1 MISLDTMTD
10 EEILRALLG
19 KLSQGHQERRR
30 LEAYYEGA
38 PRLKAMGLSLPPE
51 MQALSLVV
59 NWSGQYVDALEER
72 LDVDGFRLAGASQTD
87 ETLWDWWQT
96 NNLDEES
103 GLGHLEAMVTG
114 RSVVTVGSS
123 EDDGAPPVIRVE
135 PSGAMELAVDPKTRE
150 TLAAVR
156 DYSRDG
162 RTDRKATLYLPDR
175 TVHYEQV
182 KGQWNVLET
191 DEHSLGV
198 VAAVQLTNRARLG
211 ARCGVTEMRDVM
223 GLTDAACRSL
233 TNLQGAQELLAVPQR
248 VVLGAT
254 EADFQDQDG
263 NRVPAWEAY
272 LGRFLALGDKDA
284 KVTQFNAADL
294 RNFTEVINQYARLV
308 SSVTGLPPHYLGFTS
323 DNPASADAIRSS
335 EARLIKRAERRA
347 RSFGGS
353 WEQVMRLAMLIDGRD
368 PGAAVRL
375 ETVWRDPSTPT
386 LAARADAVVKLY
398 QAGILPLEAAWEQ
411 MGYTPEY
418 RRHLRQLSSND
429 PAARFLEATNGGTQP
444 APGAAP

>member
-1 MISLDTMTD
+1 MINLDTMTD

-19 KLSQGHQERRR
+19 KLSQGKRKRDR

-72 LDVDGFRLAGASQTD
+72 LDVDGFRLGDASQTD
-87 ETLWDWWQT
+87 ETLWDWWQA

-103 GLGHLEAMVTG
+103 GLGHLDAMVTA

-135 PSGAMELAVDPKTRE
+135 PSGAMELAIDPKSRQ
-150 TLAAVR
+150 TLAGAR
-156 DYSRDG
+156 DYARDG
-162 RTDRKATLYLPDR
+162 KSERRATLYVPNS

-182 KGQWNVLET
+182 KGQWKVV
-191 DEHSLGV
+191 DRDDHDLGV

-211 ARCGVTEMRDVM
+211 DRDGVTEMRDVM

-353 WEQVMRLAMLIDGRD
+353 WEQVMRLAMLIAGRD
-368 PGAAVRL
+368 PGEATRL

-398 QAGILPLEAAWEQ
+398 QAGILPLEATWEQ

-418 RRHLRQLSSND
+418 RRHLRQLSSDD
-429 PAARFLEATNGGTQP
+429 PAAQFLEATNGGTQP